1 MPNFYHLRRKA
12 LHSCSIL
19 AAGFFPLFALLVFS
33 GSLLTY
39 SQFLCA
45 ALCSAL
51 TASLVGVAKSVLQ
64 TIIGFFTF
72 GGVRFHPLNVLGG
85 LREYLCPQNG
95 APEIGLFQC
104 IQCFV
109 NSVTFNALNH
119 NNVRFSLL

>member
-1 MPNFYHLRRKA
+1 MTVLFVPKKGTPIPPNGT
-12 LHSCSIL
+12 HSCSIL
-19 AAGFFPLFALLVFS
+19 AAGFFPTFVLLVFS

-64 TIIGFFTF
+64 TIIGLFTF

-85 LREYLCPQNG
+85 LTECRG
-95 APEIGLFQC
+95 
-104 IQCFV
+104 
-109 NSVTFNALNH
+109 
-119 NNVRFSLL
+119 